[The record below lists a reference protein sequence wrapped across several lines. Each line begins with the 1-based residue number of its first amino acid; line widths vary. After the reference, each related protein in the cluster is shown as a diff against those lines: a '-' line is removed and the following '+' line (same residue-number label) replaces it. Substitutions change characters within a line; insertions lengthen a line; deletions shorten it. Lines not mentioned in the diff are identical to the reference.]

1 MPGLEQVRGASCG
14 EGGEGGADRVD
25 NGEAE
30 GASGH
35 DRAAQ
40 VQAGVEEG
48 SFSDVAK
55 LYTGRHDV
63 YRATLAGRVC
73 VLKEFSLAQQSD
85 KKRLLKEVRRPAGS
99 TRTRTR

>member
-1 MPGLEQVRGASCG
+1 MQDLVC
-14 EGGEGGADRVD
+14 EGVFF
-25 NGEAE
+25 
-30 GASGH
+30 
-35 DRAAQ
+35 
-40 VQAGVEEG
+40 QAGVQEG

-85 KKRLLKEVRRPAGS
+85 KTRLLKEVRIPGQHA
-99 TRTRTR
+99 RT